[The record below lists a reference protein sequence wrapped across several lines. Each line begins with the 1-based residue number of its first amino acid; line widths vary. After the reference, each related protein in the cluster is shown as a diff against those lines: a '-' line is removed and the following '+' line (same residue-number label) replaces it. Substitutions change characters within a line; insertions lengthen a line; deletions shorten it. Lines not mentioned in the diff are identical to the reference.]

1 MLVDHNTVN
10 YCMNEYNILKKVIVC
25 EPQYMEI
32 REVINETQKQYKN
45 ENIDRELAMQ
55 QHKQFIEQ
63 LEDLDVKVYQLPAR
77 AKFPE
82 QVFTRDIGFTIGK
95 TVFVAKM
102 ANHLRQGED
111 KVLKSWLEEV
121 EVPFY
126 DLTMA
131 HIEGGDVLIDR
142 KSIYIGVSSRTDE
155 KSIVQL
161 QNLLPHFE
169 IIALPFNNKFLHLD
183 CVFNIISETEAL
195 FFPEAFAKE
204 EIDLLHSR
212 YDLIEIN
219 DCEQFTLG
227 TNVLSIGRKK
237 IISLTGN
244 KGVNNQLRTRGYEV
258 IEVDMSE
265 IIKSGGSFRCCTMPL
280 VRE

>member
-1 MLVDHNTVN
+1 MLINHEAES
-10 YCMNEYNILKKVIVC
+10 YCMSEYDILKKVIVC

-32 REVINETQKQYKN
+32 REVINDTQKQFKN
-45 ENIDRELAMQ
+45 ENIDRVLAMQ

-63 LEDLDVKVYQLPAR
+63 LEDLDVKVYKLPTLAT
-77 AKFPE
+77 FPE

-95 TVFVAKM
+95 IVFVAEM

-111 KVLKSWLEEV
+111 EVLKSWLTEEQL
-121 EVPFY
+121 PFY
-126 DLTMA
+126 DLTKT

-169 IIALPFNNKFLHLD
+169 ISALPFNEKFLHLD
-183 CVFNIISETEAL
+183 CVFNILSETEAL
-195 FFPEAFAKE
+195 IFPDAFAKE
-204 EIDLLHSR
+204 EIDLLRSR

-227 TNVLSIGRKK
+227 ANVLSIGRKK

-244 KGVNNQLRTRGYEV
+244 KNVNRQLRTRGYEV
-258 IEVDMSE
+258 IEVDLSE

>member
-1 MLVDHNTVN
+1 MFVDHNTVN

-95 TVFVAKM
+95 TVFVAEM

-111 KVLKSWLEEV
+111 KVLKSWLEEA